1 MVERGKGKGVVYAPL
16 DRAWR
21 QSQPRLVPAPRASFA
36 GTRLSTARQHPNG
49 DEQ

>member
-1 MVERGKGKGVVYAPL
+1 MGERRKVASTPL

-36 GTRLSTARQHPNG
+36 GTRLGTAQHYPSG
-49 DEQ
+49 